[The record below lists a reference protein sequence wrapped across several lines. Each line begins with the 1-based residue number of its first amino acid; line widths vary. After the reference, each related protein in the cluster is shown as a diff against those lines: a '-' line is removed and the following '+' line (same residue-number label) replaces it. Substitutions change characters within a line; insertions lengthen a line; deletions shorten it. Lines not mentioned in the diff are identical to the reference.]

1 MKKKTEI
8 NNDEINL
15 VELVN
20 IAWKGKLMILAAVLI
35 SVLSLILYINN
46 QPKNF
51 IATTNITPISSIEE
65 NKYTAFNLY
74 TYTPTEEL
82 FYPKKEIEETN
93 IIINTNKTENIMDA
107 LGNEISKFDDLKT
120 FKLTASGLLNQYIEI
135 LNERK
140 LFEDGIRK
148 YKLLDINNYSNV
160 NDYEEAINQLAASI
174 KIISRTLPEKKQIQ
188 EGYEVT
194 YTTIKFEFDE
204 IKKWK
209 SVLAYV
215 DEAANKIVKQS
226 LRQQYERLLLSERQK
241 RKYILEDLSEKIE
254 NLRIDYESKSVAK
267 ILYLKEQSA
276 IAKQLG
282 VAKNTIEV
290 QTLGNQSTLLS
301 TVNTDSPFYLRGYE
315 AIDKE
320 IELIE
325 SRINKNAFIEGLDK
339 TFIFKRKLEQDKTL
353 DRAELSFETTPLAK
367 DDNFYA
373 ASIKVLSTNIVHK
386 NNRTKIIISVIFGF
400 IIGLFIVIVS
410 NAIQTQKNS

>member
-1 MKKKTEI
+1 MNKKTEI

-20 IAWKGKLMILAAVLI
+20 IAWKGKLKILAAVLI

-74 TYTPTEEL
+74 TYTPTEEI
-82 FYPKKEIEETN
+82 FNPKKEIEETN
-93 IIINTNKTENIMDA
+93 IIINTNKNEDIMD
-107 LGNEISKFDDLKT
+107 GFNNELSKFNDLKT
-120 FKLTASGLLNQYIEI
+120 FKLTASGLLKQYIEI

-174 KIISRTLPEKKQIQ
+174 KIISRTIPEKKQIQ
-188 EGYEVT
+188 EGFEVT
-194 YTTIKFEFDE
+194 YSTIKFEFDE

-226 LRQQYERLLLSERQK
+226 LRQQYERLILSERQK

-254 NLRIDYESKSVAK
+254 NLRIDYDSKSVAK

-301 TVNTDSPFYLRGYE
+301 TVVTDSPFYLRGYE

-325 SRINKNAFIEGLDK
+325 SRKNKNAFIEGLDK
-339 TFIFKRKLEQDKTL
+339 TFTFKRKLEQDKTL
-353 DRAELSFETTPLAK
+353 DRAELIFETTPLAK

-373 ASIKVLSTNIVHK
+373 ASIKVLSTNIERK

>member
-15 VELVN
+15 IELVN
-20 IAWKGKLMILAAVLI
+20 IAWKGKLTILVAVLI
-35 SVLSLILYINN
+35 SVLSLILYIKS
-46 QPKNF
+46 QPNKF
-51 IATTNITPISSIEE
+51 IATTNIVPISSIEE
-65 NKYTAFNLY
+65 NKYTAFNSFK
-74 TYTPTEEL
+74 YTPTEEI
-82 FYPKKEIEETN
+82 FHPKKEIEETN
-93 IIINTNKTENIMDA
+93 IIINTNK
-107 LGNEISKFDDLKT
+107 NEDNLDIFDGETSKFDDLKD
-120 FKLTASGLLNQYIEI
+120 FKLTASALLNQYIGI

-148 YKLLDINNYSNV
+148 YKLLDINNYSNI
-160 NDYEEAINQLAASI
+160 NDYDEAINQLAASI
-174 KIISRTLPEKKQIQ
+174 KIISRNRPEKKQMQ
-188 EGYEVT
+188 EGFEVT

-204 IKKWK
+204 VKKWK

-215 DEAANKIVKQS
+215 NEAANKIVKQS
-226 LRQQYERLLLSERQK
+226 LRQQYERLILAERQK
-241 RKYILEDLSEKIE
+241 REYILEDLSEKIE
-254 NLRIDYESKSVAK
+254 NLMTDYERETTGK

-290 QTLGNQSTLLS
+290 KTLGNQSTVLS

-325 SRINKNAFIEGLDK
+325 SRQNKNAFIDGLNQ
-339 TFIFKRKLEQDKTL
+339 TFTFKRKLEQDKTL

-367 DDNFYA
+367 DENFYA
-373 ASIKVLSTNIVHK
+373 ASIKVLSTNFEYK
-386 NNRTKIIISVIFGF
+386 NNRTKIIISLIFGF

>member
-1 MKKKTEI
+1 
-8 NNDEINL
+8 
-15 VELVN
+15 
-20 IAWKGKLMILAAVLI
+20 
-35 SVLSLILYINN
+35 
-46 QPKNF
+46 
-51 IATTNITPISSIEE
+51 
-65 NKYTAFNLY
+65 
-74 TYTPTEEL
+74 
-82 FYPKKEIEETN
+82 
-93 IIINTNKTENIMDA
+93 
-107 LGNEISKFDDLKT
+107 
-120 FKLTASGLLNQYIEI
+120 
-135 LNERK
+135 
-140 LFEDGIRK
+140 K

>member
-15 VELVN
+15 IELVN
-20 IAWKGKLMILAAVLI
+20 IAWKGKLTILVAVLI
-35 SVLSLILYINN
+35 SVLSLILYIKS
-46 QPKNF
+46 QPNKF
-51 IATTNITPISSIEE
+51 IATTNIVPISSIEE
-65 NKYTAFNLY
+65 NKYTAFNSFK
-74 TYTPTEEL
+74 YTPTEEIL
-82 FYPKKEIEETN
+82 IPKKEIEETN
-93 IIINTNKTENIMDA
+93 IIINTNN
-107 LGNEISKFDDLKT
+107 NEDNFDIFDVTSKFHDLKD
-120 FKLTASGLLNQYIEI
+120 FKLTATALLNQYIGI

-148 YKLLDINNYSNV
+148 YKLLDINNYSNI
-160 NDYEEAINQLAASI
+160 NDYDEAINQLAASI
-174 KIISRTLPEKKQIQ
+174 KIISRNRPEIKQMQ
-188 EGYEVT
+188 EGFEVT
-194 YTTIKFEFDE
+194 YSTIKFEFDE
-204 IKKWK
+204 VKKWK
-209 SVLAYV
+209 LVLAYV
-215 DEAANKIVKQS
+215 DEAANEIVKQS
-226 LRQQYERLLLSERQK
+226 LRQQYERLILAERQK
-241 RKYILEDLSEKIE
+241 REYILEDLSEKIE
-254 NLRIDYESKSVAK
+254 NLMTDYERESTGK

-325 SRINKNAFIEGLDK
+325 ARQNKNAFIDGLDK
-339 TFIFKRKLEQDKTL
+339 TFTFKRKLEQDKTL

-367 DDNFYA
+367 DENFYA
-373 ASIKVLSTNIVHK
+373 ASIKVLSTNFEYK
-386 NNRTKIIISVIFGF
+386 NNRTKIIISLIFGF